1 MAKTCKRAQ
10 KTDIAGQGRAEAMHC
25 TRASIYTEL
34 PVNCLSFWVM
44 QSAQP
49 KLPRT
54 HFQGHPWR
62 GFEEGDTWCGG
73 TEDAESDL

>member
-1 MAKTCKRAQ
+1 MPRRP
-10 KTDIAGQGRAEAMHC
+10 IPGVGVGVRAETMHC

-34 PVNCLSFWVM
+34 SVNCLSFRVM

-62 GFEEGDTWCGG
+62 GCEEGGHLVWRH
-73 TEDAESDL
+73 

>member
-1 MAKTCKRAQ
+1 
-10 KTDIAGQGRAEAMHC
+10 MHC

-34 PVNCLSFWVM
+34 LFNCLSFWVM

-62 GFEEGDTWCGG
+62 GCEEGTPGVEALKIQTQICDVGHVESHTW
-73 TEDAESDL
+73 D